1 MKKETFKI
9 SMYAYPWDL
18 ADEGLDV
25 SLGRI
30 KDLAR
35 CDEIL
40 LTPCYHRG
48 DYLLPHHPIHP
59 IYFGEPGA
67 IYYEPEAHR
76 YGTTSIRPIVSGKVN
91 DVDYFESI
99 VAGIT
104 GHGLQFGAWVV
115 YANQDQLVGKYP
127 HFARQDAF
135 GISYNGQLSLFPCD
149 VREYFFALTKEVMDR
164 FAPKSVFIES
174 LGRQGFPVPPKR
186 QVEIDLRCQYL
197 LSLCFHPSSIALVN
211 EAGMD
216 GDYFQKQVREYVQS
230 RLENANKTDMGDP
243 ASSEWVDTAFD
254 GLLRIYLQIT
264 RASVADLWQKI
275 VEIIHDAG
283 AEVHMSPVN
292 EARFYGNDLEYGL
305 NRFCDR
311 VCYEPLGKMTS
322 TEVEALREN
331 AGVDAKVLFY
341 WDRHFESQE
350 EATATLSDAIE
361 AGCDGATVYNYGLLT
376 ARQLQNVGAASA
388 TLLS

>member
-91 DVDYFESI
+91 DVNYFESI

-115 YANQDQLVGKYP
+115 YANQDQLVEKYP
-127 HFARQDAF
+127 HFA
-135 GISYNGQLSLFPCD
+135 P
-149 VREYFFALTKEVMDR
+149 
-164 FAPKSVFIES
+164 
-174 LGRQGFPVPPKR
+174 
-186 QVEIDLRCQYL
+186 
-197 LSLCFHPSSIALVN
+197 
-211 EAGMD
+211 
-216 GDYFQKQVREYVQS
+216 
-230 RLENANKTDMGDP
+230 
-243 ASSEWVDTAFD
+243 
-254 GLLRIYLQIT
+254 
-264 RASVADLWQKI
+264 
-275 VEIIHDAG
+275 
-283 AEVHMSPVN
+283 
-292 EARFYGNDLEYGL
+292 
-305 NRFCDR
+305 
-311 VCYEPLGKMTS
+311 
-322 TEVEALREN
+322 
-331 AGVDAKVLFY
+331 
-341 WDRHFESQE
+341 RH
-350 EATATLSDAIE
+350 
-361 AGCDGATVYNYGLLT
+361 
-376 ARQLQNVGAASA
+376 
-388 TLLS
+388 